1 MAIVVTTKK
10 INGIVYKYTYSDA
23 GKMIQRDGVIYVDAV
38 DPYGSDRVY
47 TEVEEK
53 VKEETVNTETI
64 KEEENKKEDT
74 IKEENE
80 AANNPTEPSYYQMPE
95 EHHPEN

>member
-23 GKMIQRDGVIYVDAV
+23 GKMIQRDGVVYVDAV

-47 TEVEEK
+47 TEVED
-53 VKEETVNTETI
+53 VNN
-64 KEEENKKEDT
+64 EENKEHEPT
-74 IKEENE
+74 EEEKLKMSSTSNE
-80 AANNPTEPSYYQMPE
+80 APE
-95 EHHPEN
+95 EPKNTVYELKNN